1 MFESVVIT
9 LSILALSVALQ
20 SLVGFGL
27 GMIAIP
33 LLLMRGYS
41 LEQSIFLG
49 LSVSLFSS
57 LVAARGM
64 GSRLPWRLSAVAS
77 AYRMVGV
84 IAGLALAR
92 LTSEL
97 PSSTLKGMM
106 GLVIGAGVLGQLA
119 KTLLCKRDVPEG
131 TPPSA
136 KLAPFAFLSSGVL
149 TGWLGMG
156 GPPLVF
162 WQLSGRPDPTQS
174 RGFLFGV
181 YLMTIP
187 FQLALM
193 AAVAPSEVSPLVP
206 LLLASAPLTWA
217 VSTVSLRWGDRLSG
231 KALSWASL
239 GFLSL
244 LAIRS
249 VADWMLG

>member
-1 MFESVVIT
+1 MFESTAVT
-9 LSILALSVALQ
+9 LAILALSVALQ

-27 GMIAIP
+27 GMVAIP

-41 LEQSIFLG
+41 LPQSVFLG
-49 LSVSLFSS
+49 LAVSLFSS

-77 AYRMVGV
+77 AYRIVGV
-84 IAGLALAR
+84 IPGLALAR
-92 LTSEL
+92 LTCEL
-97 PSSTLKGMM
+97 PGSTLKGIL

-119 KTLLCKRDVPEG
+119 KTFSSKEEVPEG

-136 KLAPFAFLSSGVL
+136 KLAPLAFLTSGVL
-149 TGWLGMG
+149 TGWVGMG

-162 WQLSGRPDPTQS
+162 WQLTGRPEPAQS

-181 YLMTIP
+181 YFMTIP

-193 AAVAPSEVSPLVP
+193 AAAAPAEVSSLVP

-217 VSTVSLRWGDRLSG
+217 VSSLALHCGDRLSG
-231 KALSWASL
+231 KALSWVSL
-239 GFLSL
+239 AFLSL
-244 LAIRS
+244 LAFRS
-249 VADWMLG
+249 VADWILS